1 MVNKES
7 VGYVAAK
14 DTAAEKVGKEMDAME
29 QSVVKLDMNAWFYQK
44 TVLNQDVLL

>member
-29 QSVVKLDMNAWFYQK
+29 QLVVKPDMNA
-44 TVLNQDVLL
+44 